1 MLTFRQVASVVW
13 TFLGF
18 MVAAAVV
25 LNMRYKPLDEGNALF
40 LDTWTGKVHQ
50 EVVETPAPKATDAPF
65 AILESRRNG
74 VDILLLEELVER
86 RSKLHKHDGECRGIR
101 FAFPTPGSRLPGR

>member
-25 LNMRYKPLDEGNALF
+25 LNMRYKPLDERNALF
-40 LDTWTGKVHQ
+40 LDTWTGKVHR
-50 EVVETPAPKATDAPF
+50 EVAEAPAPKANDAQVT
-65 AILESRRNG
+65 ILESRRNG

-86 RSKLHKHDGECRGIR
+86 RSKPHKHDGGCSGVR
-101 FAFPTPGSRLPGR
+101 FAFPAPGSRFPGR

>member
-25 LNMRYKPLDEGNALF
+25 LNMRYKPLDEESAVF
-40 LDTWTGKVHQ
+40 LDTWTGKVHR
-50 EVVETPAPKATDAPF
+50 EVAEAPAPKANDAQVT
-65 AILESRRNG
+65 ILESRRNG

-86 RSKLHKHDGECRGIR
+86 RSKPHKHDGGCSGVR
-101 FAFPTPGSRLPGR
+101 FAFPAPGSRFPGR